1 MRKFVRSFV
10 IAAAL
15 VAPLSVA
22 SAQGDG
28 FKVGTKILS
37 IGLLGGG
44 TGFGIG
50 AGAAY
55 EVGVKELAPEW
66 TLGVGGF
73 VGFTSKSYDCGP
85 ACSYSFRAIP
95 IDAIGNVHYRMK
107 DNPKLDLY
115 GGLSVGFTNFSASS
129 SVNGFDYGLY
139 GNTNSGLGIGG
150 QVGARYDFT
159 PKLGGFLQLG
169 GGSNTAVYFIGVNF
183 KM

>member
-1 MRKFVRSFV
+1 MRNFVRTLAV
-10 IAAAL
+10 CAAL
-15 VAPLSVA
+15 AAPLSA
-22 SAQGDG
+22 AAAQGSE
-28 FKVGTKILS
+28 FKVGTKLLS
-37 IGLLGGG
+37 VGLLGGG

-73 VGFTSKSYDCGP
+73 VGFTQKSYTCGA
-85 ACSYSFRAIP
+85 ACDYTFRAIP
-95 IDAIGNVHYRMK
+95 IDAVGNVHYKMK

-115 GGLSVGFTNFSASS
+115 GGLSIGFTNFSASS

-150 QVGARYDFT
+150 QIGARYDLT
-159 PKLGGFLQLG
+159 PKLNGFLQLG
-169 GGSNTAVYFIGVNF
+169 GGSNTAVYFVGLTF